1 MNERTGLLEF
11 CIATAIYA
19 PICMCLGLVFF
30 QVLGIYGVPLMAI
43 GALIIIVVLFIC
55 SKGADINNQ

>member
-43 GALIIIVVLFIC
+43 GVLIVIAVTFIC
-55 SKGADINNQ
+55 SKGADINR